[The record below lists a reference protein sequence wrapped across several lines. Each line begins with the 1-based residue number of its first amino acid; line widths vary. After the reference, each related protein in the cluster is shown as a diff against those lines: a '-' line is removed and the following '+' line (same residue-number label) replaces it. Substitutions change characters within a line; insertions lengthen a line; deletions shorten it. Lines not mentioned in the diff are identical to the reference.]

1 MGWDGSVGVWWS
13 VVEVVVE
20 GGGRGCWEVVRGGIG
35 AGFGFGWC
43 RDLSVPGEFL

>member
-1 MGWDGSVGVWWS
+1 MCW
-13 VVEVVVE
+13 EVVK
-20 GGGRGCWEVVRGGIG
+20 GCWAVMWEEVERWWRVVVRGGIG